1 MQNHTTANEAA
12 TRIVRAAREGFTLI
26 ELLLVIAIIG
36 ILAGIVVP
44 NIAGKP
50 GEAKIAAARSSIGG
64 IITAVN
70 AYEVAAAKFP
80 DSLDDLTVETDT
92 RAALL
97 KKDKLIDAWGTPY
110 QYTKKTRFTFE
121 VRSAGPDGQMNT
133 EDDIFDTN

>member
-1 MQNHTTANEAA
+1 MQDNSANKTAANAV
-12 TRIVRAAREGFTLI
+12 VRGVRDGFTLI

-50 GEAKIAAARSSIGG
+50 EEAKVAAARSSIGG

-110 QYTKKTRFTFE
+110 QYSKKSRFTFE

>member
-1 MQNHTTANEAA
+1 MQDNSANKTAANAV
-12 TRIVRAAREGFTLI
+12 VRGVRDGFTLI

-50 GEAKIAAARSSIGG
+50 EEAKTAAARSSIGG

-110 QYTKKTRFTFE
+110 QYSKKSRFTFE